1 MCIYMDLQLVRDLI
15 IGSLGITDLR
25 GLENLESFGNELSI
39 INNDQLVTLRHLGE
53 NLPPEYRT
61 SIRNLG
67 IRDNPLLRDFDGL
80 SYIQN
85 VEGKLYTTKS
95 EFIRYNEKTNV
106 YTNWINSRP
115 S

>member
-1 MCIYMDLQLVRDLI
+1 MQLVRDLV

-25 GLENLESFGNELSI
+25 GLENLASFGNELSI
-39 INNDQLVTLRHLGE
+39 INNDQLVTLRHLGD

-85 VEGKLYTTKS
+85 IEGMHHIYAIFSLHSYYTALAWDII
-95 EFIRYNEKTNV
+95 E
-106 YTNWINSRP
+106 
-115 S
+115 

>member
-1 MCIYMDLQLVRDLI
+1 LQLVRDLI

-25 GLENLESFGNELSI
+25 GLENLASFGNELSI

-85 VEGKLYTTKS
+85 VEGMQVMNIELGTK
-95 EFIRYNEKTNV
+95 
-106 YTNWINSRP
+106 
-115 S
+115 

>member
-1 MCIYMDLQLVRDLI
+1 M

-25 GLENLESFGNELSI
+25 GLENLATFGNELSI

-61 SIRNLG
+61 TIRNLG

-80 SYIQN
+80 GYIQS
-85 VEGKLYTTKS
+85 VEGMYVRTSVLS
-95 EFIRYNEKTNV
+95 
-106 YTNWINSRP
+106 
-115 S
+115 